1 MEDKKTKLEQEL
13 EQLLDQHDILILDD
27 FLSDDEFE
35 VPKPLLQ
42 EKNEIP
48 EFNEEL
54 YLKKFGKDFS
64 FLLLDSLAKK
74 HFLNEKYEEDVR
86 KIKSENKLIEAENEK
101 TIQTWVKEKLDFY
114 KEKEEKNVM
123 LKTLYT
129 AYSEGKAQAVLWF
142 FNKVLL
148 NIPHAI
154 FHQKNIVLSF
164 DEQERQ
170 LKLKFVFP
178 DKKTVFNQ
186 QDRFPQITSI
196 NSKHFQEYYL
206 SVLFLLF
213 KILYTK
219 IMKNDIERTVNTI
232 LFEGYVIE
240 DERSTSDLATKK
252 LFSILSPVTLD
263 VLRKLEKYDVRNLVY
278 QNHLDLVK
286 EFSLFQN
293 KSIEE
298 LTKSDELQNYI
309 EAKLFSHIDSQ
320 LQSLK
325 EEIIQ
330 YVDTKVR
337 SMQISINAKFLSSNN
352 NGPEKIKEV
361 HVDDV
366 NNKDESIQTQE
377 SVNEP
382 TPLNVSGESS
392 ELSIEEQ
399 FEELISKINNMSIHH
414 KSTFFNLIKE
424 PPLEKLKIDELNIE
438 KLKLMR
444 IMNALIY
451 MDTPLIKISGSSS
464 EYVIWGEDY
473 PSELV
478 DFIIKKYA

>member
-1 MEDKKTKLEQEL
+1 MKEKKTKLEQEL
-13 EQLLDQHDILILDD
+13 ERLLENQKTLILDD
-27 FLSDDEFE
+27 FLRDDEFE
-35 VPKPLLQ
+35 VPKPSLN
-42 EKNEIP
+42 EKKEIT
-48 EFNEEL
+48 EFEEEV
-54 YLKKFGKDFS
+54 YLKKFGKEFS
-64 FLLLDSLAKK
+64 FLLLDGLAQKR
-74 HFLNEKYEEDVR
+74 FLKEKYEEDVQ
-86 KIKSENKLIEAENEK
+86 KIKSENRLIEAENEN

-142 FNKVLL
+142 FNKVLS

-178 DKKTVFNQ
+178 DKKTIFNQ
-186 QDRFPQITSI
+186 QDRFTKITSI
-196 NSKHFQEYYL
+196 HGKHFQEYYL
-206 SVLFLLF
+206 NVLFLLF
-213 KILYTK
+213 KILYSK
-219 IMKNDIERTVNTI
+219 ILENDIERTVNTL

-240 DERSTSDLATKK
+240 DERSTSGLTTKK
-252 LFSILSPVTLD
+252 LFSILSPINPEA
-263 VLRKLEKYDVRNLVY
+263 LRKLEKYDVRNLIY
-278 QNHLDLVK
+278 QKHIDLVK
-286 EFSLFQN
+286 EFSLYDN

-298 LTKSDELQNYI
+298 LSKSDELQHYI
-309 EAKLFSHIDSQ
+309 EDKLFSYIDSQ
-320 LQSLK
+320 FKSLK
-325 EEIIQ
+325 QEIIQ

-337 SMQISINAKFLSSNN
+337 CMEISINGENLNSYNN
-352 NGPEKIKEV
+352 KPEKIK
-361 HVDDV
+361 
-366 NNKDESIQTQE
+366 QE
-377 SVNEP
+377 STNKS
-382 TPLNVSGESS
+382 TPLSISGESG

-414 KSTFFNLIKE
+414 KSTFFNVIKE
-424 PPLEKLKIDELNIE
+424 RPFEKLKIDDLNIE

-444 IMNALIY
+444 IMNTLIY

-464 EYVIWGEDY
+464 EYVVWGEDY
-473 PSELV
+473 PRELV